1 MVCSDGTVRTFY
13 TSGGPYSVG
22 RLVSVTL
29 DSSGTTIKSMQ
40 SKSLSGKVSSDG
52 SSFAGYDFADDVE
65 ILDTD
70 GEGGYARIYPSRLA
84 GETLQSD
91 DVIYYTLNSSDE
103 IDCLILSEA
112 TGDTYTY
119 VYVTSA
125 ETSSSG
131 TSVSGS
137 YEYYQNGEQYTIN
150 GSVIY
155 TAKTGG
161 AALIYEDEELKNIRQ
176 LEDIT
181 ITDLDALSLTATS
194 GNRSYDIAEDVQVL
208 LRDTNGSRG
217 YYLTT
222 LSEIDSSN
230 YTLKGWYDDLGCSA
244 GGRIRIIVATPEE

>member
-1 MVCSDGTVRTFY
+1 M
-13 TSGGPYSVG
+13 
-22 RLVSVTL
+22 
-29 DSSGTTIKSMQ
+29 
-40 SKSLSGKVSSDG
+40 
-52 SSFAGYDFADDVE
+52 E

-84 GETLQSD
+84 GDTLQGD

-155 TAKTGG
+155 TTKTGG

-181 ITDLDALSLTATS
+181 ITVWTPSPSPPPRATAAMTLPRMC
-194 GNRSYDIAEDVQVL
+194 RSFCGTPTEA
-208 LRDTNGSRG
+208 
-217 YYLTT
+217 
-222 LSEIDSSN
+222 
-230 YTLKGWYDDLGCSA
+230 A
-244 GGRIRIIVATPEE
+244 ATI